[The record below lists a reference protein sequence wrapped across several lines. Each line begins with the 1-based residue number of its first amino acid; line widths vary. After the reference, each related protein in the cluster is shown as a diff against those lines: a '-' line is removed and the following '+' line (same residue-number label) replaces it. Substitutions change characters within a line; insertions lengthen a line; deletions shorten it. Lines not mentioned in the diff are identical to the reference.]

1 MEYYLRMQLNVEKL
15 QCFNAFIVL
24 FTLAVKTINVV
35 SCPSDCNCRSTSVK
49 CNPGQTAWPFVLDQT
64 TTVLSL
70 SGLPSKH
77 NTLHHIQQANVQQ
90 VTQLITLRVTYSEVN
105 TIDDGAFAGLNELR
119 ELSIADNDL
128 SSLNGGVSRG
138 LTRLRTLDISGNH
151 YCQFDKTLFTHIKS
165 IEELNLGD
173 MKISKLSPDI
183 FAYLNN
189 LRVLKLYSNH
199 LKRLNASVLGPLTSL
214 TMLDLSDNLFC
225 DLPKTLKRKLNSLT
239 TLYLSDNPWSCHCQL
254 YWFHDL
260 KPEFLVSGRDGGE
273 VVCNGPARVKYHA
286 FINVPNTDFKCK
298 PPKGLH
304 CDSQLYRIDVHHKLS
319 INCEF
324 EGNPIP
330 EVKWTSP
337 SGVSFLEAGTRSGQY
352 SILDNGTLV
361 INGVGKT
368 DDGQWTFE
376 VNNGTASDNVTV
388 RVEVTGITTT
398 TLSTPSSS
406 TSTSTTIAFTTTTT
420 TTSPTTTTT
429 TTTATPTTTSST
441 TITSTV
447 LPSTPTKKSS
457 TSTITSP
464 NTPPSTKGGT
474 VKPV

>member
-24 FTLAVKTINVV
+24 FTLAVKTINGV
-35 SCPSDCNCRSTSVK
+35 SCPTDCICRVGSVK
-49 CNPGQTAWPFVLDQT
+49 CNPGQTAWPSGLDPT

-77 NTLHHIQQANVQQ
+77 NTLHHFQRSNVQS
-90 VTQLITLRVTYSEVN
+90 VTQLITLIVTYSEVN
-105 TIDDGAFAGLNELR
+105 TIDDGAFAVLNKLH
-119 ELSIADNDL
+119 ELSIADNNL
-128 SSLNGGVSRG
+128 RSLNSSVFRG
-138 LTRLRTLDISGNH
+138 LPKLRTLDISGNH

-183 FAYLNN
+183 FSYLNN

-199 LKRLNASVLGPLTSL
+199 LKKLNASVLGPLTSL
-214 TMLDLSDNLFC
+214 TTLDLNENLFR
-225 DLPKTLKRKLNSLT
+225 DLPKTLRPKLNSLT
-239 TLYLSDNPWSCHCQL
+239 ALHLSNNPWSCHCQL

-286 FINVPNTDFKCK
+286 FINVPAKDFRCK
-298 PPKGLH
+298 PPKVLN
-304 CDSQLYRIDVHHKLS
+304 CDSQLFRIDVHHHLS

-330 EVKWTSP
+330 KVKWTSP
-337 SGVSFLEAGTRSGQY
+337 SGVSFIEAGTRSGKY

-361 INGVGKT
+361 INGLGKT
-368 DDGQWTFE
+368 DDGKWTFE
-376 VNNGTASDNVTV
+376 VYNGTASDNVTV
-388 RVEVTGITTT
+388 TVEVTGITTT
-398 TLSTPSSS
+398 TLSTPSTS
-406 TSTSTTIAFTTTTT
+406 TSTST
-420 TTSPTTTTT
+420 
-429 TTTATPTTTSST
+429 
-441 TITSTV
+441 
-447 LPSTPTKKSS
+447 KS
-457 TSTITSP
+457 
-464 NTPPSTKGGT
+464 K
-474 VKPV
+474 